1 MNLSVPAS
9 QPADNDL
16 IFVTLGTGG
25 RKSML
30 VQGLDVEQIA
40 PFKIHPKS
48 FNYLFE
54 TSPQWWEDDVWI
66 IAVRHKA
73 DIKIAWIQFNEEN
86 SFLGSVI
93 WNKLLVPFFSHLPC
107 LPSLPPT
114 PPFGLQ
120 DDSINR
126 K

>member
-1 MNLSVPAS
+1 
-9 QPADNDL
+9 
-16 IFVTLGTGG
+16 
-25 RKSML
+25 ML

-48 FNYLFE
+48 LNHLIE

-93 WNKLLVPFFSHLPC
+93 WNKF
-107 LPSLPPT
+107 
-114 PPFGLQ
+114 
-120 DDSINR
+120 
-126 K
+126 